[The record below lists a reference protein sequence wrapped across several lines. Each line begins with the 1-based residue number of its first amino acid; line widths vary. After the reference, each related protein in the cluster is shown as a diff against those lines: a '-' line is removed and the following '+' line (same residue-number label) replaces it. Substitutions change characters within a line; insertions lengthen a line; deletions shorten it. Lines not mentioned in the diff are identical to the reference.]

1 MFDSIVKRGLVFDG
15 SGSPG
20 IIQDIGI
27 SNGVI
32 AALGEIERTAAQE
45 VIEAQNFVVCPGFI
59 DIHSHSDFNLL
70 VEPPGRSKI
79 LQGVTTEV
87 CGNCGLSGAPLLG
100 RAKEQRQ
107 KSLTGIGLPLDVVN
121 SCRNM

>member
-1 MFDSIVKRGLVFDG
+1 MFDSIVKCGLVFDG

-45 VIEAQNFVVCPGFI
+45 VY
-59 DIHSHSDFNLL
+59 
-70 VEPPGRSKI
+70 
-79 LQGVTTEV
+79 
-87 CGNCGLSGAPLLG
+87 
-100 RAKEQRQ
+100 
-107 KSLTGIGLPLDVVN
+107 
-121 SCRNM
+121 